1 MKRRNFLKNSAL
13 ASTAALIPQ
22 FLKSSTLAGMAR
34 ASRSGKILIV
44 IQLSGGNDGLNTIIP
59 FQNDIYYQKRNSL
72 AIKQNDVLRA
82 SDELG
87 FNPSMTAF
95 KSLYDEGLVSIVNS
109 VGYPNPDRSHFRSMD
124 IWQTGSSAKEHWT
137 TGWLGRY
144 LDNACSGCHE
154 PHAALELSD
163 QVSLSLKGIEN
174 TGFAMSKPGR
184 LKKAANHP
192 FLKSLAQ
199 EDHHPEENVAYLYIT
214 LINTQES
221 ADYLFQKSKTHK
233 VKNKF
238 PDTSFGKDL
247 KQIAELVT
255 ADSNTQIYYVTLG
268 GFDTHAR
275 QRGTQ
280 SRLLKQYSEGVKALT
295 EALKS
300 NGLLKDT
307 LIMTFSEFGRRVGQN
322 ASGGTDH
329 GTANN
334 LFLIGGD
341 LKKPGFFNE
350 APDLTDLDNG
360 DLKYKIDFR
369 QVYASVLDN
378 WLQADSRAVLKERFS
393 GLGLV

>member
-13 ASTAALIPQ
+13 VSTASLIPQ
-22 FLKSSTLAGMAR
+22 FLKSSSLMKVAGG
-34 ASRSGKILIV
+34 SRSEKILIV
-44 IQLSGGNDGLNTIIP
+44 IQLSGGNDGLNTIVP

-72 AIKQNDVLRA
+72 AINQTEVLKV
-82 SDELG
+82 SDDLG
-87 FNPSMTAF
+87 FNPSMTALQ
-95 KSLYDEGLVSIVNS
+95 SLYDEGLVSIVNS

-144 LDNACSGCHE
+144 LDNACNGCQV
-154 PHAALELSD
+154 PHAALEVSN

-174 TGFAMSKPGR
+174 TGFAMSKPAQ
-184 LKKAANHP
+184 LKRAANHP

-199 EDHHPEENVAYLYIT
+199 EDHHHEENVAYLYKT

-221 ADYLFQKSKTHK
+221 ADYLFQKSKTHR
-233 VKNKF
+233 VKNQF
-238 PDTSFGKDL
+238 PDTPFGKDL
-247 KQIAELVT
+247 KQIAELIT
-255 ADSNTQIYYVTLG
+255 ADSETQIYYVTLG

-275 QRGTQ
+275 QKGTQ
-280 SRLLKQYSEGVKALT
+280 NRLLQQYSEGVKALT

-334 LFLIGGD
+334 LFLIGGN
-341 LKKPGFFNE
+341 LKKPGFFND
-350 APDLTDLDNG
+350 APNLMDLDNG
-360 DLKYKIDFR
+360 DLKYQIDFR
-369 QVYASVLDN
+369 QVYATVLDN
-378 WLQADSRAVLKERFS
+378 WLQADSKAVLKERFG